1 MERELPK
8 GWIEVKVGK
17 LCKQFRGI
25 TYGKNDAHTNKF
37 NDCFLVLRGGNIQNG
52 RIILNENDNVFVH
65 KSLIKEEQ
73 QIRSGDVLIV
83 SSTGSKQLIGKAAY
97 AKAYLSS
104 ISFGA
109 FLTLLR
115 PHELLTSAFFGYLFQ
130 TDYYRNSI
138 RELSGGVNINNIRR
152 EYIDEL
158 VFPLP
163 PLAEQQRIVAKLDT
177 AFLHLDTLKKSV
189 QRIPELLKR
198 FRQLVLTQAV
208 TGKLTE
214 AWREGK
220 KVESADNY
228 IKGVIEKREL
238 QYINANKISNKYRQP
253 NYLNYSYQDDV
264 CSLKELPNT
273 WIAARVG
280 LLCDCIVPGRDK
292 PKSFTGKIPWITLPD
307 ITSSEI
313 TCKHGSYFL
322 SFEEIEEVGAK
333 IIPTESVIMSC
344 IGRFGIAAF
353 VKDPIVINQ
362 QLHAFLKSELIIP
375 NYLIYC
381 IQTSESYFNSI
392 ATATTISYLN
402 KTNCNSLIVPLPPL
416 EEQQQIVS
424 TVEALFATADAIEGQ
439 YRSLKQ
445 KINKLPQALLAK
457 AFRGELTEQHA
468 HDEPA
473 AALLQR
479 IRNAKALAKTGSKP
493 YQLFSD
499 DNTGSR
505 VAEE

>member
-8 GWIEVKVGK
+8 GWILTTLEEVAVWGSGGTPS
-17 LCKQFRGI
+17 RSEAS
-25 TYGKNDAHTNKF
+25 YY
-37 NDCFLVLRGGNIQNG
+37 GGNIPWVKTGDLNDFL
-52 RIILNENDNVFVH
+52 LNEIDEFITEAGLKNSSAKIFP
-65 KSLIKEEQ
+65 
-73 QIRSGDVLIV
+73 SGSVV
-83 SSTGSKQLIGKAAY
+83 MAMYGATIGKTAMLNMDAATNQACAVAQVY
-97 AKAYLSS
+97 ECISNKFLHYYLKSEKEKFIEKSKGGAQPNISQAVIKAHK
-104 ISFGA
+104 I
-109 FLTLLR
+109 
-115 PHELLTSAFFGYLFQ
+115 
-130 TDYYRNSI
+130 
-138 RELSGGVNINNIRR
+138 
-152 EYIDEL
+152 
-158 VFPLP
+158 PLP

-198 FRQLVLTQAV
+198 FRQLVLSQAV

-402 KTNCNSLIVPLPPL
+402 KTNCNSLQVNLPPL